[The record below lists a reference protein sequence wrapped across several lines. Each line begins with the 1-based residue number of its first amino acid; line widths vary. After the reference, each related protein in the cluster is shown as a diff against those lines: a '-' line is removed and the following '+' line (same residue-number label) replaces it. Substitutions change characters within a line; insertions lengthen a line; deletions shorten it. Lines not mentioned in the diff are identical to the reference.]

1 MPTSQKF
8 LRSET
13 GFESPGFTVDSA
25 GNINFVGSLKSN
37 GVTLLTPTAL
47 SSSVLNSSLT
57 SVGTLSSL
65 SVNGAVSI
73 TGNSAVT
80 VNTAGTVTISSGE
93 IGTINNVNIG
103 TTTPGTA
110 TFTSL
115 VVTESVVFPN
125 NQFLIPNPEVTGS
138 INNYNIGNLIR
149 GTGAFT
155 TLAANTGLTLTPS
168 IQGTIEN
175 VNIGATSPGPGKFTS
190 ILIRDTSNPTQ
201 NNQVVT
207 KSYVDNKI
215 PALAIAL
222 GA

>member
-1 MPTSQKF
+1 MPTSQKY

-25 GNINFVGSLKSN
+25 GNINFLGSLKSN
-37 GVTLLTPTAL
+37 GITLLTPTAL
-47 SSSVLNSSLT
+47 SSSVVNSSLT
-57 SVGTLSSL
+57 RVGTLDSL
-65 SVNGAVSI
+65 SVNGTVNI
-73 TGNSAVT
+73 LGNSAIT
-80 VNTAGTVTISSGE
+80 VNTSGTITISSGE
-93 IGTINNVNIG
+93 TGTINNVNIG

-110 TFTSL
+110 TFTS
-115 VVTESVVFPN
+115 VVITDSVVFPN
-125 NQFLIPNPEVTGS
+125 NQFLIPNPVTTGT
-138 INNYNIGNLIR
+138 IDNYNIGSLIR

-155 TLAANTGLTLTPS
+155 SLSVNTGLTLTPS
-168 IQGTIEN
+168 VRGTIDN
-175 VNIGATSPGPGKFTS
+175 VNIGATSPGTGIFTS
-190 ILIRDTSNPTQ
+190 ILISDTSNPTQ